1 MNLTAVVTTK
11 KVPGG
16 VEIHAL
22 TNGRRVVI
30 QLDDLPALTLSDE
43 LAKHC
48 EIRTPSRRPS

>member
-1 MNLTAVVTTK
+1 MNLAAVVTTK

-22 TNGRRVVI
+22 CSGRRVVI
-30 QLDDLPALTLSDE
+30 ALDDLPALTLSDE

-48 EIRTPSRRPS
+48 EQRIERAPA